1 METLP
6 VNTQNKTKMENRGR
20 KLANAFTIARLWFL
34 LSAIL
39 YPLSSQLPAR
49 AQEVVPGYTNRLVFT
64 TTNGSAYFQSRLV
77 WTTNAIAIPSNT
89 IPWATNTTWGYG
101 GGLMTWGVTGG
112 TNYLFNS
119 IGPNLWGRVAISTNF

>member
-1 METLP
+1 MK
-6 VNTQNKTKMENRGR
+6 KTNSKLKMN
-20 KLANAFTIARLWFL
+20 NAKGWQVLCLLGFLIFNFTFL
-34 LSAIL
+34 IGAS
-39 YPLSSQLPAR
+39 

-64 TTNGSAYFQSRLV
+64 TTNGAAYFQSRLL

-119 IGPNLWGRVAISTNF
+119 IGTNLWGRVAISTNF

>member
-6 VNTQNKTKMENRGR
+6 MKMQNQKAENRNQKPERICG
-20 KLANAFTIARLWFL
+20 LALLLLLLAVLISAFCFP
-34 LSAIL
+34 LSAF
-39 YPLSSQLPAR
+39 P
-49 AQEVVPGYTNRLVFT
+49 QEVVPGYTNRLYFN
-64 TTNGSAYFQSRLV
+64 TTNSALYINGRLL

-119 IGPNLWGRVAISTNF
+119 IGTNLWGRVAISTNF

>member
-6 VNTQNKTKMENRGR
+6 MKMQNKKAENRNQKPERIR
-20 KLANAFTIARLWFL
+20 KLSLLLLLLAVLISAFYFPISA
-34 LSAIL
+34 LS
-39 YPLSSQLPAR
+39 
-49 AQEVVPGYTNRLVFT
+49 QEVVPGYTNRLYFN
-64 TTNGSAYFQSRLV
+64 TTNSALYINGRLL

-119 IGPNLWGRVAISTNF
+119 IGTNLWGRVAISTNF